1 VVSKLEVILLM
12 MKDKIRTGLMAYGMS
27 GKVFHA
33 PFFDTHVGFD
43 LAAIVERSKNE
54 AVEDYPAIKTY
65 RGNEELLAD
74 DTLDLIVVNTPNF
87 THFEYAKAALNA
99 NKHVL
104 IEKPFSVK
112 QEEAKILFKLAKEKG
127 KKVLAYQNRR
137 FDSDFLAIKKVI
149 ETGVLGELIEVHIRF
164 DRYRNDISPKAF
176 KEEEV
181 PGTGIFY
188 DLGAHILDQAIA
200 LFGIP
205 ASFSKTYGKFREH
218 TKVDDYAQAH
228 LKYLSGLQVFT
239 TANMLVVKPQ
249 SAYAVYG
256 TKGTLLKYRT
266 DVQEPQLLSG
276 VKPNEA
282 IYGIEDSGK
291 EGVLYLMKPNGL
303 VEEITIAA
311 EKGNYN
317 LLFDHVYETIVNDK
331 DYFVKEEDI
340 LTQLSILE

>member
-1 VVSKLEVILLM
+1 
-12 MKDKIRTGLMAYGMS
+12 MKTKIRTGLMAYGMS
-27 GKVFHA
+27 GQVFHA
-33 PFFDTHVGFD
+33 PFFYTHAGFD
-43 LAAIVERSKNE
+43 LIAIVERSKNE
-54 AVEDYPAIKTY
+54 AVKDYPAIKTY
-65 RGNEELLAD
+65 RSNEELLAD
-74 DTLDLIVVNTPNF
+74 GTLDLIVVNTPNF

-99 NKHVL
+99 NKNVL

-112 QEEAKILFKLAKEKG
+112 QDEAKILFKLAKEKG

-137 FDSDFLAIKKVI
+137 FDSDFLAVKKII
-149 ETGVLGELIEVHIRF
+149 EEGVLGDLIEVHIRF

-205 ASFSKTYGKFREH
+205 ASFSKTYGKFRAQ

-228 LKYLSGLQVFT
+228 LKYPIGLQVFV

-249 SAYAVYG
+249 PAYSVFG
-256 TKGTLLKYRT
+256 SRGTLFKYRT
-266 DVQEPQLLSG
+266 DVQETQLLNG
-276 VKPNEA
+276 VKPNDTN
-282 IYGIEDSGK
+282 YGVEISGK
-291 EGVLYLMKPNGL
+291 EGMLYLMKPDGA
-303 VEEITIAA
+303 VEEIKIEA
-311 EKGNYN
+311 EIGNYN
-317 LLFDHVYETIVNDK
+317 LLFDDVYETIMNDK